1 MSKAPTRCTPNWK
14 KQKTLTLNC
23 PLSKLILLV
32 SHGTKDL
39 LNAPFGFFKNVCANI
54 VWVLESPLV
63 MGWFFNLIRCSKKPM
78 NWLWHV
84 IVILKN
90 IVMILKESP
99 KNMQFFVNS
108 LVVSIGF
115 LSFQNMERKLVGFLF
130 LFLPLNQNTK
140 NQRFFKIFSLKKM
153 KEYCNF

>member
-1 MSKAPTRCTPNWK
+1 
-14 KQKTLTLNC
+14 
-23 PLSKLILLV
+23 
-32 SHGTKDL
+32 
-39 LNAPFGFFKNVCANI
+39 
-54 VWVLESPLV
+54 
-63 MGWFFNLIRCSKKPM
+63 
-78 NWLWHV
+78 
-84 IVILKN
+84 
-90 IVMILKESP
+90 
-99 KNMQFFVNS
+99 MQFFVNS